1 MSRVKAGLELG
12 KGATK
17 YAGKKIKEIV
27 QAIKTKRKRKAWTKA
42 NKPKIRALS
51 AKYRKQTKSTDPYN
65 RLRKSVGMRS
75 NIPHRAQTQKG
86 SSFKT
91 VNVKSQEHAKWLSRV
106 GLEGRLKPID
116 LGPSLEAL
124 FRAGV
129 TKGTKK
135 DRILTR
141 KYLRNK
147 LTRKHSKGEFIM
159 PQKYG
164 YRGYGQAR
172 THGMGLEDEQLKPGK
187 IYKAKQ
193 GVYAREDE
201 SIGMRLGKKKT
212 KHDKK
217 VARDES
223 YGKWGKRA
231 KDWKKASQGYYAR
244 EDESIAMRKK
254 KKRTHKQL
262 VASRD
267 ESYGDWGKRKRDWKK
282 KVIKARGG
290 VSVKT
295 KLNGTLFTHT
305 Y

>member
-1 MSRVKAGLELG
+1 M
-12 KGATK
+12 
-17 YAGKKIKEIV
+17 
-27 QAIKTKRKRKAWTKA
+27 
-42 NKPKIRALS
+42 
-51 AKYRKQTKSTDPYN
+51 
-65 RLRKSVGMRS
+65 
-75 NIPHRAQTQKG
+75 
-86 SSFKT
+86 
-91 VNVKSQEHAKWLSRV
+91 
-106 GLEGRLKPID
+106 
-116 LGPSLEAL
+116 
-124 FRAGV
+124 
-129 TKGTKK
+129 
-135 DRILTR
+135 
-141 KYLRNK
+141 
-147 LTRKHSKGEFIM
+147 
-159 PQKYG
+159 
-164 YRGYGQAR
+164 
-172 THGMGLEDEQLKPGK
+172 
-187 IYKAKQ
+187 
-193 GVYAREDE
+193 
-201 SIGMRLGKKKT
+201 IGMRLGKKKT